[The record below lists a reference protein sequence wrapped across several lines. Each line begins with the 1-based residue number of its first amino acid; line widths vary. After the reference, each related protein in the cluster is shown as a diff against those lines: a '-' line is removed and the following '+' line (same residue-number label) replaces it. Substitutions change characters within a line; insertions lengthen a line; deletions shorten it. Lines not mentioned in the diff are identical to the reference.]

1 MADEFGG
8 RKADIDALAAM
19 IAASGKVGVGTR
31 FEDVYD
37 LMTDVMCKE
46 EPYASLNNLQRLIA
60 FQQCASVRTVCPSP
74 GDFSTCQ
81 RQGRPTN
88 PLPPA
93 LPLTDIHTLSP
104 TQIIAPLRVAPVPC
118 SRPLSGVRTI

>member
-46 EPYASLNNLQRLIA
+46 
-60 FQQCASVRTVCPSP
+60 
-74 GDFSTCQ
+74 
-81 RQGRPTN
+81 
-88 PLPPA
+88 
-93 LPLTDIHTLSP
+93 
-104 TQIIAPLRVAPVPC
+104 
-118 SRPLSGVRTI
+118 